1 MREKQLLIKLNVLCY
16 LNNYIYIVVSRKV
29 EIEGILAFWILSP
42 FLFLFLTSFILE
54 NKYHNERTYLKKY
67 AYCDFGLRFLGACS
81 AFTEFGIDFNIKI
94 TLCTILFVLNLLIE
108 VKMVLLKPLN
118 DRVLSITN
126 FEEELDMNE
135 AGGSVTLGIF
145 LFFFCCFF
153 FGVMMVFSLK
163 AIYIA
168 ISLNVILYLVFCKL
182 EYNKIFNC
190 YKNREK
196 GKKDYLINVT
206 AFGIGIVLWSIQK
219 LYFLGDIQNNI
230 INFVIVF
237 SLLPS
242 VLNTRKIAICYRR
255 YFERNNE

>member
-42 FLFLFLTSFILE
+42 FLFLFLTSFI
-54 NKYHNERTYLKKY
+54 
-67 AYCDFGLRFLGACS
+67 
-81 AFTEFGIDFNIKI
+81 
-94 TLCTILFVLNLLIE
+94 FVLNLLIE

-206 AFGIGIVLWSIQK
+206 AFGILI
-219 LYFLGDIQNNI
+219 
-230 INFVIVF
+230 
-237 SLLPS
+237 
-242 VLNTRKIAICYRR
+242 
-255 YFERNNE
+255 